1 VRGVS
6 PAFEVGL
13 TRCYNFREPAKARAK
28 VNAKPLRNAAFDVHH
43 TLARSMSTAI
53 QRHFI
58 RALEVALAALV
69 VTLTV
74 HTNAM
79 PQPIASSPENIAH
92 LSASATIDVTKDV
105 LTVVFSTTKEGADS
119 QFVQA
124 GLKQALD
131 AALAEA
137 KKIAKPGQ
145 VEVQTGGFSLYPR
158 YTAKGAINGW
168 VGSTELVVSGKDV
181 QAVAQLT
188 SRVQSMT
195 IARVG
200 QDLSREAREK
210 VEGEAS
216 EKAIARFRVRA
227 GELAKQ
233 FGFASYTLRE
243 VHVTL
248 NEPAQHAPMVQMR
261 SAEAS
266 AMALPVEPG
275 KGSVTAMVNGSIQ
288 MK

>member
-1 VRGVS
+1 VTTF
-6 PAFEVGL
+6 ATL
-13 TRCYNFREPAKARAK
+13 Q
-28 VNAKPLRNAAFDVHH
+28 RN
-43 TLARSMSTAI
+43 
-53 QRHFI
+53 FI
-58 RALEVALAALV
+58 RALEVSLMALV
-69 VTLTV
+69 VTLTA

-79 PQPIASSPENIAH
+79 SQQPPSSPENVAH
-92 LSASATIDVTKDV
+92 LNASATIDVTKDV
-105 LTVVFSTTKEGADS
+105 LMVVFSTTKEGADA
-119 QFVQA
+119 QVVQT

-168 VGSTELVVSGKDV
+168 AGSTELVVSGKDM

-188 SRVQSMT
+188 SRVQTMA
-195 IARVG
+195 IARVA

-248 NEPAQHAPMVQMR
+248 NEPVQHAPMAQMR
-261 SAEAS
+261 GADAT

-275 KGSVTAMVNGSIQ
+275 KGNVTAMVNGSIQ

>member
-1 VRGVS
+1 MMFKPRRHLSAV
-6 PAFEVGL
+6 AL
-13 TRCYNFREPAKARAK
+13 T
-28 VNAKPLRNAAFDVHH
+28 VAALTITAH
-43 TLARSMSTAI
+43 STAMSQEPSPSLSI
-53 QRHFI
+53 LNPQN
-58 RALEVALAALV
+58 VANL
-69 VTLTV
+69 
-74 HTNAM
+74 N
-79 PQPIASSPENIAH
+79 
-92 LSASATIDVTKDV
+92 ASATIDVSKDV
-105 LTVVFSTTKEGADS
+105 LTVVFSTTKEGADA
-119 QFVQA
+119 QVVQT

-158 YTAKGAINGW
+158 HNAKGGISGW
-168 VGSTELVVSGKDV
+168 IGSTELVVSGKDM

-188 SRVQSMT
+188 SRVQTMA

-200 QDLSREAREK
+200 QDLSREARERF
-210 VEGEAS
+210 ETEAS
-216 EKAIARFRVRA
+216 EKAIARFRARA

-233 FGFASYTLRE
+233 FGFTSYTLRE

-248 NEPAQHAPMVQMR
+248 NDIVQHAPMVQMR
-261 SAEAS
+261 NAEVS

-275 KGSVTAMVNGSIQ
+275 KGNVTAMVNGSIQ